1 MVFWHISLIV
11 LYIFG
16 DRRLIILVDMSE
28 NPEKEKERL
37 ESRSLEVCVYFVY
50 LLQLV
55 VSIFFMEKPFP
66 VFPV

>member
-1 MVFWHISLIV
+1 
-11 LYIFG
+11 
-16 DRRLIILVDMSE
+16 MSE

-37 ESRSLEVCVYFVY
+37 ESGSLEVCVCFIY